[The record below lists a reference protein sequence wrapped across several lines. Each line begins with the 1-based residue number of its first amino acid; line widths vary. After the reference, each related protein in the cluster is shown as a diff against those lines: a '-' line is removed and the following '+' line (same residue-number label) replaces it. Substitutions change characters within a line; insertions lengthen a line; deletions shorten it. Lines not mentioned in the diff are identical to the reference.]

1 MKRAA
6 KQEVMPL
13 LDDQAIGLEAR
24 SVSDDHLSLRL
35 WLRLLACSTDVETEI
50 RKRLRA
56 QFGITLAR
64 FDYLAQLHRH
74 PDGLRMSAL
83 SRYLMVTGGNVTGLT
98 DELEKDG
105 MVQRDAEPGDRRSVR
120 VALTPK
126 GRKVFE
132 RMASEHEGW
141 VVELFGGVAEAERH
155 QLYDLLGRLRVQLSA
170 RHDNPRRH
178 EYRPR
183 PACRQPPAL
192 PATAPNTSC
201 GAWKTAS
208 APSR

>member
-6 KQEVMPL
+6 KPEVTPL

-35 WLRLLACSTDVETEI
+35 WLRLLACSTDIETEI

-74 PDGLRMSAL
+74 TDGLRMSAL

-141 VVELFGGVAEAERH
+141 VVELFGGVAEADRH
-155 QLYDLLGRLRVQLSA
+155 QLYDLLGRLRVQLSI
-170 RHDNPRRH
+170 RQDNP
-178 EYRPR
+178 ETP
-183 PACRQPPAL
+183 
-192 PATAPNTSC
+192 
-201 GAWKTAS
+201 
-208 APSR
+208 